1 MSDTAR
7 PDAAHDLRLLPMA
20 ALGWLGALVG
30 VRTDAVVGTLLVLV
44 AGVATALAGARLRRP
59 PRGRHR
65 GRTPGRAAATVLLTG
80 AVVGVITGAAAL
92 RAETRSAAVEPHLRQ
107 SAVVTVRIDS
117 EPRSIGQG
125 RLLLR
130 GTWVAADAAA
140 PGSVGPRRPVPVTLL
155 VDGSWH
161 QVVVGSRVTAP
172 VRIAATDPGDASAA
186 LLVGDGA
193 PAPLARPPPVAAV
206 VASLRAGLLAACA
219 DLDEQ
224 ARGLVPG
231 IALGDDREL
240 PATLAEDLR
249 TVSLT
254 HVTAVSGAHVALVL
268 GIAMAL
274 LVWLPRPWRA
284 VMGALVLAALV
295 VLVHP
300 SASVLRSA
308 TMGAVL
314 LVGLLL
320 ARPRTALPAL
330 WAGVVVLLLHDPWLA
345 GSFGFV
351 LSVSATAGLLL
362 GSGPLTQRWSR
373 YLPRPL
379 AAALAIPVAAQLA
392 CLPALALLQPTL
404 PVHGVLANA
413 LAAPAVPPATVLG
426 LTATLV
432 APFAPGLAAQLASWA
447 GVATAWIA
455 SVATWCAGLPAASV
469 PWWVAGLVILLG
481 VLVVVMVRRRRAR
494 RPAGAPAPA
503 GRGAG

>member
-1 MSDTAR
+1 MSETAR
-7 PDAAHDLRLLPMA
+7 PDAVHDLRLLPMA
-20 ALGWLGALVG
+20 VLGWLGALVG
-30 VRTDAVVGTLLVLV
+30 VRAGALVGTLLVLV
-44 AGVATALAGARLRRP
+44 ACVATALAAARLRRP
-59 PRGRHR
+59 PGGRHR
-65 GRTPGRAAATVLLTG
+65 QRTPGRAAATVLLTG
-80 AVVGVITGAAAL
+80 AVVGVVTGAAAL
-92 RAETRSAAVEPHLRQ
+92 RAETRSVTVEPHLRQ
-107 SAVVTVRIDS
+107 STDVTLRIGS
-117 EPRSIGQG
+117 EPRSIGEG

-130 GTWVAADAAA
+130 GTWIAADAAA
-140 PGSVGPRRPVPVTLL
+140 PGTVGPHRSVPVSLL
-155 VDGSWH
+155 VDDSWQ
-161 QVVVGSRVTAP
+161 QVVVGSRVTAQ
-172 VRIAATDPGDASAA
+172 VRVAATDPGDASAA

-193 PAPLARPPPVAAV
+193 PAQLARPPPVAAA

-219 DLDEQ
+219 GLDEQ

-231 IALGDDREL
+231 IALGDDRAL
-240 PATLAEDLR
+240 PTTLAADLR

-254 HVTAVSGAHVALVL
+254 HITAVSGAHVALVL
-268 GIAMAL
+268 GIVMGL
-274 LVWLPRPWRA
+274 LVWLPRVWRA
-284 VMGALVLAALV
+284 VLAGLVLVALVL
-295 VLVHP
+295 LVHP

-330 WAGVVVLLLHDPWLA
+330 WASVVVLLLHDPWLA

-392 CLPALALLQPTL
+392 CLPALALLQPQL
-404 PVHGVLANA
+404 PVHGVLANV

-426 LTATLV
+426 LTATVV
-432 APFAPGLAAQLASWA
+432 APLAPGPAAALAAWA

-455 SVATWCAGLPAASV
+455 SVATWCARLPAASV
-469 PWWVAGLVILLG
+469 PWWVAGLVTVLG
-481 VLVVVMVRRRRAR
+481 AMTVVVVRRRRAR
-494 RPAGAPAPA
+494 PPDRPAVPA
-503 GRGAG
+503 GHGHG